1 MCHVENKA
9 VSAPSIV
16 QVKKHYK
23 NAFQKREDFIHY
35 MSKWVINPDAE
46 TSIIQYAVEKYG
58 LMPHLAYDAE
68 TIEVI
73 AGYIYDTNFAKPH
86 KGHKKSTVQ
95 NRHSK

>member
-1 MCHVENKA
+1 MASLLFHGNCTMCHVENKA

-35 MSKWVINPDAE
+35 MSKWVVNPDAE

-73 AGYIYDTNFAKPH
+73 AGYIYDTNFTKPL
-86 KGHKKSTVQ
+86 T
-95 NRHSK
+95 